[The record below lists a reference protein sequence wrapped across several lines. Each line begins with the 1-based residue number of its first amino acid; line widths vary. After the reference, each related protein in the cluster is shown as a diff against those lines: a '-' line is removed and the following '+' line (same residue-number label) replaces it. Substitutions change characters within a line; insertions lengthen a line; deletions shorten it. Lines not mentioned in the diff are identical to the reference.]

1 MVPTDNFFCITMW
14 LPRRRTSSKP
24 CLARMERTSLP
35 EKILSLANS
44 HLDLRYK
51 NLSAQSLLDLLSR
64 SCLKKELQGFLQV
77 LASLFH

>member
-1 MVPTDNFFCITMW
+1 
-14 LPRRRTSSKP
+14 
-24 CLARMERTSLP
+24 MEHTSLP